1 MKIKVSIP
9 EIEEPE
15 SIPQNRFYNNIVTYF
30 LIHGL
35 NFSVIE
41 RKKICDKTVQ
51 FRLNKLNEKLKIENH
66 YSTISECIR
75 EMIINYILLSD
86 TEKEKI
92 IAGEFIEKSKN

>member
-9 EIEEPE
+9 KIEEPDNL
-15 SIPQNRFYNNIVTYF
+15 PKNRFYNNIVTYF

-51 FRLNKLNEKLKIENH
+51 FKLNKLNQKFKIESH

-86 TEKEKI
+86 TEKQKI
-92 IAGEFIEKSKN
+92 IAGDFIEKSKN